1 MYRAEE
7 IARPAPG
14 SGEAGAKMTIFL
26 DSDQAW
32 ADQDTLALLT
42 YGAAFSV
49 HTQLL
54 QVDIID
60 NIISISR
67 YICSGDGA
75 PVRAHAGAGPHQP
88 HHQRHGP
95 LLHGLGKYILRGLK
109 YF

>member
-1 MYRAEE
+1 
-7 IARPAPG
+7 
-14 SGEAGAKMTIFL
+14 MTIFL

-60 NIISISR
+60 NVDIDI
-67 YICSGDGA
+67 YNYSGDGA

-95 LLHGLGKYILRGLK
+95 LLYGLGKYILRGLK
-109 YF
+109 YFWVP